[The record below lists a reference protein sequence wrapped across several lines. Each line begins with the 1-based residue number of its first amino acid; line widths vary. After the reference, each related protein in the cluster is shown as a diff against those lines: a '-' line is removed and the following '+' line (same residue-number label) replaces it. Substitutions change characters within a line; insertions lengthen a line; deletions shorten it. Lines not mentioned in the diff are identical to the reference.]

1 MIMIIIV
8 IYVIIIIVIYIY
20 IYTWYLI
27 IYIYY
32 QYIEYPNR
40 ISHLFFLLIRWVN
53 SDWQE
58 TRKVNG
64 HCSSII
70 SLRWLYMVI
79 LVLVLFEFLW
89 DKWLHFFICQSNLFM
104 TSPVFMVKFPISS
117 WSTHQIKHFSWSKS
131 TCFMIKSIFFMIKSI
146 FSMVNPRLFSKTSRD
161 VRHRTWPPETSW
173 VAPWLWRS
181 ARDVVWD
188 RTRTAETLG
197 SAFAP
202 WKSLQLG
209 GSCHGEIGTNGG

>member
-1 MIMIIIV
+1 MIKIVTIVMIIL

-20 IYTWYLI
+20 MISYY

-40 ISHLFFLLIRWVN
+40 ISHLFFLLICWVN

-58 TRKVNG
+58 TGKVNG

-89 DKWLHFFICQSNLFM
+89 DKGLHFFICQSNLFM

-117 WSTHQIKHFSWSKS
+117 WSNHQIKHFS
-131 TCFMIKSIFFMIKSI
+131 
-146 FSMVNPRLFSKTSRD
+146 
-161 VRHRTWPPETSW
+161 
-173 VAPWLWRS
+173 
-181 ARDVVWD
+181 
-188 RTRTAETLG
+188 
-197 SAFAP
+197 
-202 WKSLQLG
+202 
-209 GSCHGEIGTNGG
+209 